1 MRLWDTLTE
10 PWRICLTLAW
20 ERYRGGSLPIAAV
33 MVDADGAVV
42 ARGRN
47 RLRDAV
53 QQGDNEPN
61 ALHAHPLA
69 HAEVN
74 ALLAFPFGERSAAG
88 CTLLTATEPCPLCV
102 GALRMCGVKRSV
114 YASRD
119 PWAGCSAM
127 FETVPYLRGG
137 GTEVASLAGSP
148 LETVLVALQIDAHLR
163 LERPDEKHRRF
174 LDVWREVLPVGVAA
188 GEQLFASDALS
199 TSARSGAEVREAV
212 AVIEQAVAGVS
223 SGQSAQVPLAY
234 AASTRAASTSAA
246 REAATPAHS
255 SRLPS

>member
-1 MRLWDTLTE
+1 MALWNTLTE
-10 PWRICLTLAW
+10 PWQVCLTLAW
-20 ERYRGGSLPIAAV
+20 EGYCQGSLPIAAV
-33 MVDADGAVV
+33 VIDADGAVV

-47 RLRDAV
+47 RLRDAAY
-53 QQGDNEPN
+53 GDNELN

-88 CTLLTATEPCPLCV
+88 CTLLATTEPCPLCV

-119 PWAGCSAM
+119 PWAGCSEM
-127 FETVPYLRGG
+127 FETVPYLRSG

-163 LERPDEKHRRF
+163 VERSPESHARF
-174 LDVWREVLPVGVAA
+174 LDVYRKVVPVGVAA
-188 GEQLFASDALS
+188 GEQLVASDALLEL
-199 TSARSGAEVREAV
+199 ARDGAEAQEAV
-212 AVIEQAVAGVS
+212 AVIEQAVEDVG
-223 SGQSAQVPLAY
+223 
-234 AASTRAASTSAA
+234 
-246 REAATPAHS
+246 
-255 SRLPS
+255 